1 MFISSLIKM
10 FTGNWGIFG
19 ISSTDGRAPGY
30 RLSPD
35 RFQTVKRMLAPDWA
49 QKMLCIMVP
58 NRWTASL
65 EFFSCVRTR
74 RPLCLKRNPG
84 ALPFSTRLFSRPD
97 WLPLGL
103 SRMHWDLL
111 YVNWNREKSLRNFS
125 MVAKFLEEN
134 KQKTSLTKWIR
145 TASNFIDLIQFQLI
159 WQMLAKFCRGE
170 SERTVSKFRK
180 ANRQLLCCV
189 HRLHKARVLN

>member
-35 RFQTVKRMLAPDWA
+35 HFQTVKRMLAPDWA

-58 NRWTASL
+58 NRRTASL

-74 RPLCLKRNPG
+74 LLLCFIRYPG
-84 ALPFSTRLFSRPD
+84 ALPPVLENFDTPFLPARLTAPGSP
-97 WLPLGL
+97 
-103 SRMHWDLL
+103 RMHWDLL
-111 YVNWNREKSLRNFS
+111 CVNGNREEKLVRHVS
-125 MVAKFLEEN
+125 
-134 KQKTSLTKWIR
+134 
-145 TASNFIDLIQFQLI
+145 
-159 WQMLAKFCRGE
+159 MLAKFLDDKKTKKGE
-170 SERTVSKFRK
+170 F
-180 ANRQLLCCV
+180 AQLQTSSILFSF
-189 HRLHKARVLN
+189 N

>member
-35 RFQTVKRMLAPDWA
+35 HFQTVKRMLAPDWA

-74 RPLCLKRNPG
+74 RLLCLKRNPG

-111 YVNWNREKSLRNFS
+111 YVNWNREKSLCNFS

-134 KQKTSLTKWIR
+134 KPKTSLTKWIR
-145 TASNFIDLIQFQLI
+145 KASNFIDLFQFQLI
-159 WQMLAKFCRGE
+159 WQMLAKFSRVE

-180 ANRQLLCCV
+180 GKRQLLCCF
-189 HRLHKARVLN
+189 HRLHEARVWN